1 MKQEQINEMQELV
14 KKSKELGDTIV
25 EDGTV
30 LCKALLLKLMEVD
43 NRLKKLEARASQ
55 PLIH

>member
-1 MKQEQINEMQELV
+1 MSEEKINEVHAVIKQG
-14 KKSKELGDTIV
+14 KELGQNID

-30 LCKALLLKLMEVD
+30 LCKALLFKLMEVD
-43 NRLKKLEARASQ
+43 NRLKKLEARSNQ